1 MKKMIGL
8 AGAETSFLHRLMD
21 YVNSRGEADVF
32 LCTKEEELRDE
43 VRRKEPVVIFCM
55 EGFAKGIELPVQ
67 RIDFI
72 PETDKEEGIY
82 QYQSAG
88 SLYKEMR
95 RYIWKDVPKRIMTDK
110 EKKLLAVYSP
120 LGRSGKTSFALAYA
134 REHSFFYIS
143 MEEYGISTNDFC
155 AGGGLLYHIK
165 NRKSDIVSY
174 LIGMMENWEGVRVLG
189 APSLFT
195 DIRQLNGDDF
205 AWFLNELRS
214 NGNIPSVII
223 DFGSSSLVHLE
234 ILDLFDQVYVPILS
248 GVTEERKLKQFK
260 ALLYEMNGRMEKQLK
275 EIIVPAMSW
284 KDKDFLSK
292 IRYMDGLSYE

>member
-8 AGAETSFLHRLMD
+8 AGVETSFLHRLMD

-55 EGFAKGIELPVQ
+55 EGFAKGIDLPVQ

-72 PETDKEEGIY
+72 TETDREEGIY

-95 RYIWKDVPKRIMTDK
+95 RYIWKETPKRITTDK

-155 AGGGLLYHIK
+155 SGGGLLYHIK
-165 NRKSDIVSY
+165 NRKPDLVSY

-189 APSLFT
+189 APSLFA

-223 DFGSSSLVHLE
+223 DFGSSCLVHLE

>member
-1 MKKMIGL
+1 M
-8 AGAETSFLHRLMD
+8 
-21 YVNSRGEADVF
+21 
-32 LCTKEEELRDE
+32 
-43 VRRKEPVVIFCM
+43 
-55 EGFAKGIELPVQ
+55 
-67 RIDFI
+67 
-72 PETDKEEGIY
+72 
-82 QYQSAG
+82 
-88 SLYKEMR
+88 
-95 RYIWKDVPKRIMTDK
+95 
-110 EKKLLAVYSP
+110 
-120 LGRSGKTSFALAYA
+120 
-134 REHSFFYIS
+134 
-143 MEEYGISTNDFC
+143 
-155 AGGGLLYHIK
+155 
-165 NRKSDIVSY
+165 
-174 LIGMMENWEGVRVLG
+174 G

-195 DIRQLNGDDF
+195 DVRQLSGDDF

-223 DFGSSSLVHLE
+223 DFGSSCLVHLE